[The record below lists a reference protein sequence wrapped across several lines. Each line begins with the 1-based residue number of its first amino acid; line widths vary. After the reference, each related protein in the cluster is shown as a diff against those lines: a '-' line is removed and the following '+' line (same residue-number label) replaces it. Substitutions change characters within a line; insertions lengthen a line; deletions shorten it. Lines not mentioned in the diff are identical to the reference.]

1 MALEFYHLLLL
12 AGSILIS
19 SVILT
24 KASSLI
30 GIPSLIVFVI
40 VGMLL
45 GSDGIVGIY
54 FNDYGL
60 VKNISTIALIIIIFE
75 GGLNTNI
82 IKAKKVAY
90 RGITLST
97 IGVFITA
104 ITVGLFTHF
113 FLGMDLIVSLLLG
126 SIISSTDSAAVY
138 SILSPL
144 NVKFK
149 NKLDIL
155 LEFESATNDPMAY
168 VLTTSF
174 IYMVLHPTTS
184 IFLMIIIFLK
194 SLILGVVIGY
204 IIGKLSTILIDNI
217 NLISKG
223 LYPVLMIGIAILSF
237 AIAEFVGGNG
247 FLAVYISSIL
257 IGSSALS
264 DEDKNLTFFY
274 GLAWLMQIAMFIILG
289 LLSFPRQILSVIGFG
304 LLISI
309 VLVFIARP
317 LAIFTCLIKSNFNFK
332 DKIFLSW
339 VGIKGAVPIIFAT
352 YPLSY
357 GIIGAD
363 FIFNVVFFISIISV
377 LIQGSTIKILA
388 KKLNLIEKI

>member
-12 AGSILIS
+12 VGSVLIS
-19 SVILT
+19 SVVLT

-30 GIPSLIVFVI
+30 GIPSLIVFII

-45 GSDGIVGIY
+45 GSDGIIGIY

-82 IKAKKVAY
+82 IKAKEVAY
-90 RGITLST
+90 RGINLST

-104 ITVGLFTHF
+104 ITVGLFAHF

-126 SIISSTDSAAVY
+126 SIISSTDAAAVY

-144 NVKFK
+144 NVKLK
-149 NKLDIL
+149 NKLDVL

-174 IYMVLHPTTS
+174 IYLILHPTTS

-237 AIAEFVGGNG
+237 AIAEFIGGNG
-247 FLAVYISSIL
+247 FLAVYISSLL

-332 DKIFLSW
+332 DKVFLSW
-339 VGIKGAVPIIFAT
+339 VGIKGAVPIVFAI

-357 GIIGAD
+357 GIIESG
-363 FIFNVVFFISIISV
+363 FIFNIVFFISIISV